1 MNEHSPARGARIK
14 DVARIAGVSTATVSR
29 TLSNPDIV
37 SEDTRK
43 AVLAAVDQTGYSVN
57 LSARHLRQ
65 QRTGG
70 ILALAPNLA
79 NPFFSEILSGISDV
93 LRGAG
98 LNLIVGDTSVND
110 DARVRLVDYANRAR
124 CDGLIVLD
132 GSLEPE
138 VFTRSQC
145 PPVVQACEWI
155 TGLPAP
161 RVFADNEAGAE
172 LVVDHLAG
180 LGHRRIGRVSGPP
193 SNSLTRSRDAGFR
206 RGLERH
212 GLAEDVVI
220 EGDFSL
226 ASGQAAAERLCA
238 SDDRP
243 TAIFCDNDEMACGLM
258 GALRRAGLRV
268 PDDLSVVGFDDI
280 ELSRHLTPALT
291 TVHQP
296 RKTIGLRA
304 AEILLERIEGRAV
317 PEETRV
323 PVSLCPRD
331 STAAPPG

>member
-1 MNEHSPARGARIK
+1 MRFRNMNEHSPARGARIK

-37 SEDTRK
+37 SEDTRR
-43 AVLAAVDQTGYSVN
+43 AVLAAVDETGYSVN

-93 LRGAG
+93 LREAG
-98 LNLIVGDTSVND
+98 LNLIVGDTSIND
-110 DARVRLVDYANRAR
+110 DARMRLVDYANRSR

-132 GSLEPE
+132 GSLDPE

-155 TGLPAP
+155 TGLAAP

-172 LVVDHLAG
+172 LVVDHLCG

-193 SNSLTRSRDAGFR
+193 SNSLTRSRDALVALFANRQDRHTGRCIPLVGIVGPFR
-206 RGLERH
+206 FHRDRGVIARIFTVTVQLDIR
-212 GLAEDVVI
+212 GVAEYPFNRTTRI
-220 EGDFSL
+220 L
-226 ASGQAAAERLCA
+226 AAALVI
-238 SDDRP
+238 
-243 TAIFCDNDEMACGLM
+243 AIDIGDHK
-258 GALRRAGLRV
+258 RV
-268 PDDLSVVGFDDI
+268 CITSKIAVDGHRVSRGDVETSLS
-280 ELSRHLTPALT
+280 A
-291 TVHQP
+291 
-296 RKTIGLRA
+296 
-304 AEILLERIEGRAV
+304 RIIIAF
-317 PEETRV
+317 
-323 PVSLCPRD
+323 
-331 STAAPPG
+331 

>member
-1 MNEHSPARGARIK
+1 MNDHSPARGARIK

-29 TLSNPDIV
+29 TLSTPDIV
-37 SEDTRK
+37 SEETRK

-93 LRGAG
+93 LRDAG
-98 LNLIVGDTSVND
+98 LNLIVGDTSINS
-110 DARVRLVDYANRAR
+110 DARMRLVDYANRAR

-132 GSLEPE
+132 GSLDPG

-155 TGLPAP
+155 AGLSAP

-180 LGHRRIGRVSGPP
+180 LGHTRIGHVTGPP
-193 SNSLTRSRDAGFR
+193 SNSLTRSREAGFQ
-206 RGLERH
+206 RGLARH
-212 GLAEDVVI
+212 GLAPDVVI
-220 EGDFSL
+220 RGDFSL

-238 SDDRP
+238 MSDRP

-258 GALRRAGLRV
+258 GALRRSGLRV

-280 ELSRHLTPALT
+280 ELSRHLTPTLT
-291 TVHQP
+291 TLHQP
-296 RKTIGLRA
+296 RKAIGLHA
-304 AEILLERIEGRAV
+304 ARILLRLIDGHDV
-317 PEETRV
+317 PEDTRLS
-323 PVSLCPRD
+323 VSLEVRE
-331 STAAPPG
+331 STGGL